1 MGIVDIEKGD
11 FMKKN
16 INGCELHYEIM
27 GKGIPTICLHGSFV
41 DKNLMK
47 GCLETSF
54 EGTPNFERI
63 YVDLV
68 GMDESPSNTK
78 VKGSDELLQLLV
90 EFIKEIVR
98 ESPFILIG
106 ESFGGYL
113 SLALIKYFKTQI
125 LGMFLICPCVI
136 GNKEKRVLPEKI
148 NLPAHPIDI
157 SASEKEAYDAF
168 INMAVVINENTWKRY
183 YEEVWT
189 GIKKADGNF
198 LSTFEEN
205 YVLTEEDEFTKIHFQ
220 NPAVFLMGRQDHM
233 VGFEDTLSLRKNFS
247 QGTFAILNGVGH
259 NLQIEQPELFD
270 CFLTNFLECFNED

>member
-1 MGIVDIEKGD
+1 
-11 FMKKN
+11 
-16 INGCELHYEIM
+16 
-27 GKGIPTICLHGSFV
+27 
-41 DKNLMK
+41 
-47 GCLETSF
+47 
-54 EGTPNFERI
+54 
-63 YVDLV
+63 
-68 GMDESPSNTK
+68 
-78 VKGSDELLQLLV
+78 
-90 EFIKEIVR
+90 
-98 ESPFILIG
+98 
-106 ESFGGYL
+106 
-113 SLALIKYFKTQI
+113 
-125 LGMFLICPCVI
+125 
-136 GNKEKRVLPEKI
+136 
-148 NLPAHPIDI
+148 
-157 SASEKEAYDAF
+157 
-168 INMAVVINENTWKRY
+168 MAVVINENTWKRY